1 MVKVSVIMSIYS
13 EPIEW
18 IKEAINSI
26 LNQTFTDFEFIIVN
40 DKPSRKE
47 NIELL
52 KAFQQKDKRIQIV
65 ENKQNIGLTKSL
77 NKSLLLAKGTYI
89 ARMDADDFSYPTRFE
104 KQVRFLDENK
114 EYVVCGTNIEYF
126 GENKIK
132 LTREIIKVEN
142 IELKAQLIKNS
153 CFAHPTVMIRKQI
166 LIDNQIKYNEDFI
179 QAQDYKLW
187 SDLSTLGKYYN
198 IKEILLKYRV
208 SDNQVSKKSSTNQN
222 INGNKIRTS
231 CLSVYLDLQ
240 LIEKLVAKDADFKIL
255 FKVKKELKLKKV
267 SKLIYNNILFVSYLS
282 IKNKTLILLLYYFFS
297 LDFIKHISEPLDVL
311 RIVESCVFPN
321 KKPKRL
327 Y

>member
-1 MVKVSVIMSIYS
+1 MSIYS

-18 IKEAINSI
+18 MKEAINSI

-52 KAFQQKDKRIQIV
+52 KAYQQKDKRIQVV

-77 NKSLLLAKGTYI
+77 NKGLLLAKGTYI

-104 KQVRFLDENK
+104 KQVHFLDENK

-187 SDLSTLGKYYN
+187 SDLSTLGRYYN

-240 LIEKLVAKDADFKIL
+240 LIEKLVSKDADFKIL

-267 SKLIYNNILFVSYLS
+267 SKLIYKNILFVSYLS
-282 IKNKTLILLLYYFFS
+282 IKKKTLILLLYYFFS
-297 LDFIKHISEPLDVL
+297 LDFMKYISEPLDIL
-311 RIVESCVFPN
+311 RIVESCIFPN

>member
-18 IKEAINSI
+18 MKEAINSI

-52 KAFQQKDKRIQIV
+52 KAYQQKDKRIQVV

-77 NKSLLLAKGTYI
+77 NKGLLLAKGTYI

-104 KQVRFLDENK
+104 KQVHFLDENK

-187 SDLSTLGKYYN
+187 SDLSTLGRYYN

-240 LIEKLVAKDADFKIL
+240 LIEKLVSKDADFKIL

-267 SKLIYNNILFVSYLS
+267 SKLIYKNILFVSYLS
-282 IKNKTLILLLYYFFS
+282 IKKKTLILLLYYFFS
-297 LDFIKHISEPLDVL
+297 LDFMKYISEPLDIL
-311 RIVESCVFPN
+311 RIVESCIFPN